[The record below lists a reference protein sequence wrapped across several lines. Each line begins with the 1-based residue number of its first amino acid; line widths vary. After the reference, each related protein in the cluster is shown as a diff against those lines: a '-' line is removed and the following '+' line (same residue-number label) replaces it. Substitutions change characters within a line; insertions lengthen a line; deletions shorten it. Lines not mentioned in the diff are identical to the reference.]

1 MIIYGGKMYPKRI
14 LKSCH
19 FLHFYFVFIPF
30 LTCILLNIFICIV
43 FFCYCPFDFL
53 HNSCVQSF
61 DFSWFYWWIWP
72 IPTLPYQWEIISSPP
87 KAHVPVSTN
96 LSSCHRMC
104 KCPSVFHMQQQ
115 AHVDIHV
122 SFVLAYKHI
131 TSTLWD
137 GNMINKCSLKR
148 I

>member
-1 MIIYGGKMYPKRI
+1 MITYGGKPYPKKDKKNWSFSS
-14 LKSCH
+14 L
-19 FLHFYFVFIPF
+19 
-30 LTCILLNIFICIV
+30 
-43 FFCYCPFDFL
+43 FFCFHSIIHMHSFKYLHLHCLFLLLSFDLL

-122 SFVLAYKHI
+122 SFVLYYKHI
-131 TSTLWD
+131 RSTLWD
-137 GNMINKCSLKR
+137 GNMINKCSLKG